1 MSISSNFKEYQSL
14 RQFYGL
20 RKIFLSYSGQTRDGR
35 KIELAEHHIKS
46 ETFPFNSVR
55 ITEAKASE
63 WRSNIDAKVKRE
75 LDQFCSASIQAL
87 GYQF

>member
-1 MSISSNFKEYQSL
+1 MSILGHFHAILEFASIL
-14 RQFYGL
+14 RFAQNIL
-20 RKIFLSYSGQTRDGR
+20 IYSGQTRDGR

>member
-1 MSISSNFKEYQSL
+1 MSILGHFQAILEFASIL
-14 RQFYGL
+14 RFAQNIL
-20 RKIFLSYSGQTRDGR
+20 IYSGQTRDGR